1 MLSSGAYLG
10 SKLKSIDILLSC
22 PATDM
27 LFMKINATL
36 LSSAA
41 DEKLFSA
48 LNGRW
53 CRMSD
58 EILSQHNFLRS
69 QFNVP
74 EERYADK
81 HKTNMA

>member
-1 MLSSGAYLG
+1 MYYCLSETSDILLVTEYKNLAITPHQFTMLSSGAYLG

-48 LNGRW
+48 LNGR
-53 CRMSD
+53 
-58 EILSQHNFLRS
+58 
-69 QFNVP
+69 
-74 EERYADK
+74 
-81 HKTNMA
+81 